1 MRRYTIAVN
10 NQPFEIEVKELTT
23 NQFRVVVDDRAFE
36 VALVAEE
43 DVPEAVIRP
52 EILPLPAP
60 AARPA
65 PAPAA
70 PLPLPQSAS
79 AGPAQVKAPMP
90 GVIIAVDVA
99 AGQRVHRGQQL
110 LVLEAMKMKNPI
122 RATHD
127 TVVAQVLAQPG
138 QSVNF
143 DDLLLVFEE

>member
-10 NQPFEIEVKELTT
+10 NQPFEIEVKELAT

-36 VALVAEE
+36 VALVGEE
-43 DVPEAVIRP
+43 DVPEAIIRP

-90 GVIIAVDVA
+90 GVIIEVA
-99 AGQRVHRGQQL
+99 ATPGQHVRRGQPL

-122 RATHD
+122 RASHD
-127 TVVAQVLAQPG
+127 AVVARVLVQPG

-143 DDLLLVFEE
+143 DDLLLVFQE